1 MADSAADPSIE
12 TLRREHRGLDE
23 LFGKFLAAATSGD
36 AAAARAAIE
45 EFDAELRRHTALE
58 ENRIFEA
65 PAGRK
70 LVPAESEGERER
82 LFRELRTEHVQ
93 VRELSAMIARV
104 LSERGDLA
112 GARALAGN
120 LARRWDAH
128 TSREERE
135 LFGEEG

>member
-1 MADSAADPSIE
+1 MDQSPADSA
-12 TLRREHRGLDE
+12 RKEHRELDE
-23 LFGKFLAAATSGD
+23 LFGRFLAAVVSGE
-36 AAAARAAIE
+36 APAARRAIE
-45 EFDAELRRHTALE
+45 DFDGELRRHTAWE
-58 ENRIFEA
+58 EAQVFEA

-70 LVPAESEGERER
+70 LVPGESESDRER

-104 LSERGDLA
+104 LSERGDLD

-135 LFGEEG
+135 LFGETR

>member
-1 MADSAADPSIE
+1 MDESTAEAV
-12 TLRREHRGLDE
+12 RREHRALDE
-23 LFGKFLAAATSGD
+23 LFGRFLAAAASGD
-36 AAAARAAIE
+36 APLARAAIE
-45 EFDAELRRHTALE
+45 EFDAELRRHTATE
-58 ENRIFEA
+58 EEKIFEA

-70 LVPAESEGERER
+70 LVPAAGENERER

-135 LFGEEG
+135 LLGEEG